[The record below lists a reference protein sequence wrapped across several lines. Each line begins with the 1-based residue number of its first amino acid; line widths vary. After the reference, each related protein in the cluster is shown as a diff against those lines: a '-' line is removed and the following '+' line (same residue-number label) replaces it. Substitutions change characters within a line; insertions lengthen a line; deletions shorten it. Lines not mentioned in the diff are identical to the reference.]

1 MSKNVKL
8 TPKQEK
14 FCQCIVSGMSGK
26 DSYMTAYNTKASEQ
40 VIFNES
46 TKLLKRDD
54 ITQRIKELRK
64 PLENHYQNIAINER
78 EKQIK
83 FILERIELCKEKD
96 DEQSIIRYTEMLN
109 KIYAL
114 YKDTENEQ
122 KTDNS
127 VNNLDTATLIA
138 LSGAS

>member
-1 MSKNVKL
+1 MLVKL

-26 DSYMTAYNTKASEQ
+26 DSYITAYNTNASDQ

-54 ITQRIKELRK
+54 ITDRIKELRK

-78 EKQIK
+78 QQQID
-83 FILERIELCKEKD
+83 FIKSRIQECIKKD
-96 DEQSIIRYTEMLN
+96 DEQSLIRWNEQLN

-114 YKDTENEQ
+114 YKDTEQEQ
-122 KTDNS
+122 KQENTVS
-127 VNNLDTATLIA
+127 TLDTTTLIK
-138 LSGAS
+138 LSGTA

>member
-1 MSKNVKL
+1 MSKLKL

-26 DSYMTAYNTKASEQ
+26 DSYISAYNTKASEQ

-54 ITQRIKELRK
+54 ITQRIKELRQ

-78 EKQIK
+78 QQQID
-83 FILERIELCKEKD
+83 FIKERIAICKEKE
-96 DEQSIIRYTEMLN
+96 DEQSIIRYTDMLN
-109 KIYAL
+109 KIYSC
-114 YKDTENEQ
+114 YKDSETEE
-122 KTDNS
+122 KTDQTVNS
-127 VNNLDTATLIA
+127 LDTATLIK
-138 LSGAS
+138 LSGTA

>member
-1 MSKNVKL
+1 MSKLKL

-26 DSYMTAYNTKASEQ
+26 DSYISAYNTKASEQ

-54 ITQRIKELRK
+54 ITQRIKELRQ

-78 EKQIK
+78 QQQID
-83 FILERIELCKEKD
+83 FIKERIAICKDKE
-96 DEQSIIRYTEMLN
+96 DEQSIIRYTDMLN
-109 KIYAL
+109 KIYNC
-114 YKDTENEQ
+114 YKDNETEE
-122 KTDNS
+122 KPETT
-127 VNNLDTATLIA
+127 VNNLDNATLIKLA
-138 LSGAS
+138 GSA

>member
-1 MSKNVKL
+1 MVKL

-26 DSYMTAYNTKASEQ
+26 DSYISAYNTKASDQ

-54 ITQRIKELRK
+54 ITNRIKELRK
-64 PLENHYQNIAINER
+64 PLENHYQNISINER
-78 EKQIK
+78 QKQIE
-83 FILERIELCKEKD
+83 FIKERIQICKDKD
-96 DEQSIIRYTEMLN
+96 DEQSIIRYTDMLN
-109 KIYAL
+109 KIYNC
-114 YKDTENEQ
+114 YKDNETEQ
-122 KTDNS
+122 KTDQT
-127 VNNLDTATLIA
+127 VNALPTETLIK